1 MRDYLL
7 NLYIRLRYND
17 EGVTLVEYG
26 VALSIALGV
35 GALVYST
42 LADNISDAMGAAGT
56 AMPD

>member
-26 VALSIALGV
+26 IALSIALGV
-35 GALVYST
+35 GAGVYT
-42 LADNISDAMGAAGT
+42 ALAGDISSAMGAAGT
-56 AMPD
+56 AMPN